1 MYNHILR
8 EPHLV
13 LGSMTSP
20 WERLGCPLPLGGE
33 SKTVT
38 PSWGGEEALWTLVSI
53 RGDSVHSDL
62 TETPLLLDKGLPWWL
77 T

>member
-53 RGDSVHSDL
+53 RGTL
-62 TETPLLLDKGLPWWL
+62 
-77 T
+77 